1 MMNLSDALISGSAL
15 TLWLTGLSASGKST
29 LAQGLAER
37 LLSRGLHCKVIDGDE
52 LRRGLCADLGFSRA
66 DRRENIRRVAEI
78 CRILNSAGVI
88 AIAALISPYR
98 DDRELARKIVGDA
111 AFREVWIAASLEACE
126 ARDPKGLY
134 RKARAG
140 KIATFTGISDP
151 YEPPL
156 VPHLALDTHQL
167 TVPECVA
174 RLDALLYQENS

>member
-1 MMNLSDALISGSAL
+1 MVHLADALIRGSAL
-15 TLWLTGLSASGKST
+15 TLWMTGLSASGKST
-29 LAQGLAER
+29 LAEGVAAR
-37 LLSRGLHCKVIDGDE
+37 LLNRGLHCKVIDGDE

-98 DDRELARKIVGDA
+98 DDRESARQIIGDA
-111 AFREVWIAASLEACE
+111 AFREVWVAAPLDACE

-134 RKARAG
+134 RKAPAG
-140 KIATFTGISDP
+140 DIATFTGISDP

-156 VPHLALDTHQL
+156 APHLALDTHQL
-167 TVPECVA
+167 SVTECVA
-174 RLDALLYQENS
+174 RLDALGIEQK